1 MRKEGQRG
9 GSEEVQARAASGF
22 DDRRNVILRISSP
35 CREHSSMTSA
45 ESRKE
50 INERGDWRGRKRL
63 LSFNGMQIFSSEIP
77 DADCCFILITKNAFY
92 SKITAYFSCI
102 LECTFF
108 MISSSFFIE
117 ISLSRSTLRRNEN
130 AVVQSQSIASQ
141 GRSGKERG
149 IWEWK
154 TD

>member
-50 INERGDWRGRKRL
+50 IDERVDWRGRKRL
-63 LSFNGMQIFSSEIP
+63 LSFNGMQIYSSKIP
-77 DADCCFILITKNAFY
+77 DADCSYKVQETCNL
-92 SKITAYFSCI
+92 CI
-102 LECTFF
+102 LEYTFL
-108 MISSSFFIE
+108 MLLSSFY
-117 ISLSRSTLRRNEN
+117 RNFTQPKYPTP
-130 AVVQSQSIASQ
+130 VL
-141 GRSGKERG
+141 GP
-149 IWEWK
+149 
-154 TD
+154 